1 MMKVILLEDVKKVGK
16 KGDIIE
22 VSDGYAR
29 NFLFAK
35 KLGAEATSKAI
46 NDAKLQKA
54 SELRKEQEIYEEALQ
69 LGEKIKAVSV
79 TVPIKSGD
87 GGRIFGSVSTKE
99 IAKEAKDQLGLEID
113 KKKMQLKEPI
123 KALGT
128 YAIPIKLHPK
138 VTAELTV
145 KVIEG

>member
-1 MMKVILLEDVKKVGK
+1 MKVILLEDVKKVGK
-16 KGDIIE
+16 KGEIVE

-35 KLGAEATSKAI
+35 KLGAEATNKSI
-46 NDAKLQKA
+46 NDIKLQKA
-54 SELRKEQEIYEEALQ
+54 SEERREQEIYQEAL
-69 LGEKIKAVSV
+69 EMAERIKAAVV
-79 TVPIKSGD
+79 TVPIKAGD
-87 GGRIFGSVSTKE
+87 GGRIFGSISTKE
-99 IAKEAKDQLGLEID
+99 ITKEVKDHFNLDID

-128 YAIPIKLHPK
+128 YTIPIKIHPK
-138 VTAELTV
+138 VTGELTV

>member
-16 KGDIIE
+16 KGEIVE

-35 KLGAEATSKAI
+35 KLGAEATNKTI
-46 NDAKLQKA
+46 NDVKLQKA
-54 SELRKEQEIYEEALQ
+54 SEARREQEIYEEALQ
-69 LGEKIKAVSV
+69 LSERIKAASI
-79 TVPIKSGD
+79 TVPIKTGD

-113 KKKMQLKEPI
+113 KKKMQLKDAI
-123 KALGT
+123 KAVGT
-128 YAIPIKLHPK
+128 YVIPIKLHAK

-145 KVIEG
+145 KVIAD